1 MNHMFRDLLEVA
13 VAYALIEAAL
23 WTPRPQQFWWSVAAM
38 VWVLASTIVGR
49 KRFRTLGLGS
59 RGFRDT
65 LWMVPGALAGAGI
78 MLLAAW
84 LEGTLHPLFGSRPA
98 LVHALLYLP
107 WALAQQF
114 LLQSFFFLRLER
126 AFDSGRRGV
135 LAAALL
141 YSLAHIPNESMVLG
155 TLLFGLI
162 SCDVFRHA
170 RNVYPLALAHFIL
183 GLAFAVSV
191 PASVHHNM
199 RVGLGYL
206 RYPN

>member
-1 MNHMFRDLLEVA
+1 MFRDLLEVA
-13 VAYALIEAAL
+13 IAYALIEAAL

-38 VWVLASTIVGR
+38 VWVLACTILGR
-49 KRFRTLGLGS
+49 KRFRTLGLG
-59 RGFRDT
+59 RDGFKDT
-65 LWMVPGALAGAGI
+65 LWVVPGALLVAGI
-78 MLLAAW
+78 MLLAGW
-84 LEGTLHPLFGSRPA
+84 LDGTFHPLFGNRPA
-98 LVHALLYLP
+98 VLHALLYLP
-107 WALAQQF
+107 WAWAQQF
-114 LLQSFFFLRLER
+114 LLQSFFFLRLES
-126 AFDSGRRGV
+126 ALGSGRRGV

-141 YSLAHIPNESMVLG
+141 YSLAHIPNESMVLA

-170 RNVYPLALAHFIL
+170 RNVHALALAHFIL

-191 PASVHHNM
+191 PNSVHHNM